1 MVTVTPVLDPSPSPA
16 PGKSRAWSG
25 GSRSLAPFRPADV
38 TVAVGPGKG
47 GSLTGPAP
55 AWRRL
60 PPPGRRGQASC
71 VPEHLL
77 SFHVG
82 FGPDSES

>member
-1 MVTVTPVLDPSPSPA
+1 M
-16 PGKSRAWSG
+16 
-25 GSRSLAPFRPADV
+25 APFRPADV
-38 TVAVGPGKG
+38 TVAGPGKG

-55 AWRRL
+55 ACRRL
-60 PPPGRRGQASC
+60 PPPGSRCQESESC